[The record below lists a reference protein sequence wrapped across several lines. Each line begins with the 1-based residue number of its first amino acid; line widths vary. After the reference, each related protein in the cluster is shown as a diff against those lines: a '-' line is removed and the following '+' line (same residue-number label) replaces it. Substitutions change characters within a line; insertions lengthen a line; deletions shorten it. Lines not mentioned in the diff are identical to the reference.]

1 MQNFTYYAPTKV
13 LFGRGVE
20 EQVGAA
26 LGEFS
31 PKKVLIHYGG
41 GSAKRSGLLG
51 RITASLDSAGIAWVE
66 LGGVEPNPKVQFV
79 RQTIDLCKKEG
90 VDFILAVGGGSVI
103 DSAKSTAVSIGTGA
117 DPWDIITKKVE
128 PTAALPIGVVLTIA
142 AAGSEM
148 SSSHVISDLTIGM
161 KRGLSSD
168 LIRPK
173 IAFLNPELTYTVSP
187 YQTACGIVDIMMHTL
202 ERYFGSKKDNPLT
215 DRIAEGLLQT
225 VIEKGPI
232 ALAHPD
238 DFDAR
243 GALMWA
249 SSLSHNDLTGC
260 GGAHQGMPVH
270 QLEHGVSGLF
280 DNVSHGAGLAI
291 LFPAWASYMCQ
302 YDVMRFCQAAVR
314 IWNVPMDYEHPELT
328 AWQGIETMKAFFK
341 GIGMPVTLS
350 EVGITEASFDAL
362 AENITFGYT
371 RQVPSFVPIGKAEIL
386 DILLLA
392 E

>member
-20 EQVGAA
+20 NNVGPA
-26 LGEFS
+26 LKEFS

-51 RITASLDSAGIAWVE
+51 KITDSLDAAGIAWVE

-79 RQTIDLCKKEG
+79 RETIELCKKEN

-103 DSAKSTAVSIGTGA
+103 DSAKSAALSIGTGA
-117 DPWDIITKKVE
+117 DPWDILTKKVE

-148 SSSHVISDLTIGM
+148 SSSHVLSDLSIGM

-173 IAFLNPELTYTVSP
+173 IAFMNPELTYTVSH
-187 YQTACGIVDIMMHTL
+187 YQTACGIVDIMMHTM
-202 ERYFGSKKDNPLT
+202 ERYFGSRKENPLT

-225 VIEKGPI
+225 VIENGPA

-238 DFDAR
+238 DFEAR

-260 GGAHQGMPVH
+260 GGAHKGMPVH

-291 LFPAWASYMCQ
+291 LFPAWASYMCGQ
-302 YDVMRFCQAAVR
+302 DVMRFCQAAVR
-314 IWNVPMDYEHPELT
+314 IWNVPMDYEHPERT
-328 AWQGIETMKAFFK
+328 ARRGIEVMKDFFRSL
-341 GIGMPVTLS
+341 GMPVSLR
-350 EVGITEASFDAL
+350 EVGIGPESFDAL
-362 AENITFGYT
+362 AEAITYGYT
-371 RQVPSFVPIGKAEIL
+371 RQIPSFVPMGRDEIL
-386 DILLLA
+386 DILRLA